1 MIRLSGLLCG
11 IAATTPGRASR
22 APSWGRSNPHRSGP
36 LRAVTLY
43 GQEVLRV
50 FVSIPAL
57 ILASA
62 ASYSVAMIAMK
73 LWGLHGATPVI
84 VAVAVAALLLAGGIE
99 ILALREE
106 RLGMI
111 YVGILGAECILI
123 AAASFWLFGESFTSR
138 EIAGAALIVAGT
150 ALAWA

>member
-1 MIRLSGLLCG
+1 ML
-11 IAATTPGRASR
+11 
-22 APSWGRSNPHRSGP
+22 
-36 LRAVTLY
+36 
-43 GQEVLRV
+43 
-50 FVSIPAL
+50 VSMPAL
-57 ILASA
+57 ILTSA

-99 ILALREE
+99 VLALREE

-123 AAASFWLFGESFTSR
+123 GAASAWLFGESFTGR

>member
-1 MIRLSGLLCG
+1 MFS
-11 IAATTPGRASR
+11 SM
-22 APSWGRSNPHRSGP
+22 
-36 LRAVTLY
+36 
-43 GQEVLRV
+43 
-50 FVSIPAL
+50 PAL

-73 LWGLHGATPVI
+73 LWGVHGATPAIVT
-84 VAVAVAALLLAGGIE
+84 VAVLALLLAGGVE
-99 ILALREE
+99 VLALREE

-111 YVGILGAECILI
+111 YVGILGAECVLI
-123 AAASFWLFGESFTSR
+123 ALASAWLFGESFTTR